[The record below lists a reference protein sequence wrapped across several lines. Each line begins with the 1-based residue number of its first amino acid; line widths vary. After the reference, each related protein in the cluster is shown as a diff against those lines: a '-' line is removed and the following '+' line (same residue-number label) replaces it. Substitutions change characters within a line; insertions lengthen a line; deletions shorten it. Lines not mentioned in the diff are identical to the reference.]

1 MAHSSVRDQP
11 ARTILVVDDDPLLR
25 GVLVRVL
32 ERRGHRVWAVDAVA
46 PALETLATVR
56 IDAAVIDLGV
66 PGDGA
71 TVVRY
76 LDGDPSFAGVL
87 IAMSGR
93 IPIESGDDGLGR
105 RAIRLKKPF
114 KLEELLALIEGGSA
128 SESQRDEPR
137 NPPSRAS

>member
-46 PALETLATVR
+46 PALEVLAGVR

-76 LDGDPSFAGVL
+76 LDGDPSFSGILV
-87 IAMSGR
+87 AMSGR
-93 IPIESGDDGLGR
+93 LPVEGEDGLGR
-105 RAIRLKKPF
+105 RAIRLRKPF
-114 KLEELLALIEGGSA
+114 KLEEMLALVEGPSA
-128 SESQRDEPR
+128 SASSREEPR
-137 NPPSRAS
+137 NPPGRAS